1 MHLKDLGNLKNVK
14 IAIDGVF
21 SGIEKITKNNF
32 NNTVSKLEDSL
43 SDYSLEAVKATVS
56 QVALTKAQATAIF
69 TAKGLSGAELDAA
82 VKAASLSA
90 SQKEATTSTLG
101 LGAAFKGLGIF
112 IKQATVSMVKFL
124 TQTPAGWATLV
135 IAALYKLSQVSNK
148 VKKHPVE
155 SIYK

>member
-32 NNTVSKLEDSL
+32 NDIVSKLEDNL

-82 VKAASLSA
+82 VKTATLSTT
-90 SQKEATTSTLG
+90 QNEATASTLG
-101 LGAAFKGLGIF
+101 LGSAFKGLGAS
-112 IKQATVSMVKFL
+112 IKSFVMDNPAL
-124 TQTPAGWATLV
+124 TF
-135 IAALYKLSQVSNK
+135 AALATAY
-148 VKKHPVE
+148 KKH
-155 SIYK
+155 SIKY